1 MKKNYKTPSVKTVI
15 INNADIICT
24 SPNYTI
30 TISKGEGYGSHE
42 ADSKFLNIVGS
53 DNEDEW

>member
-24 SPNYTI
+24 SPNY
-30 TISKGEGYGSHE
+30 ISAGKGEGSHI

-53 DNEDEW
+53 DNEEDEW